1 MKRRKIKPS
10 RHAAFTLVELLVVIS
25 IVALLIGILLP
36 ALSAARGAARTTVCL
51 SNQRQIGI
59 AANVFSNDYD
69 GYITACDPSGNLWWY
84 GVLKPYVQG
93 GEEDNNPNTP
103 NATAEAFTCP
113 EAEIPGVSSPRGFL
127 TTYAWA
133 RWADPAVS
141 SLAGEFSS
149 FDPELVDSTGGRAI
163 NIRYGDLVRASSLP
177 LLIEP
182 TLRVA
187 SIDPAFGTWGTA
199 NSHHVLNTS
208 QLRHPHEGGN
218 MNILFSDGHA
228 AGGFK
233 ERLDATHNDKWS
245 DYFLLDFN

>member
-1 MKRRKIKPS
+1 M
-10 RHAAFTLVELLVVIS
+10 ELLVVIS
-25 IVALLIGILLP
+25 IIALLIGILLP

-51 SNQRQIGI
+51 SNERQIGI
-59 AANVFSNDYD
+59 ASRVFSNDYED
-69 GYITACDPSGNLWWY
+69 YITACDPSGNVWWY

-93 GEEDNNPNTP
+93 GEEDNNPSTP
-103 NATAEAFTCP
+103 NTTAEVFSCP
-113 EAEIPGVSSPRGFL
+113 EAEIPGVSGVQGFL
-127 TTYAWA
+127 TAYAWA

-163 NIRYGDLVRASSLP
+163 NIRYSNLVRASTLP

-187 SIDPAFGTWGTA
+187 SLNPSFGTWGTA

-208 QLRHPHEGGN
+208 QLRHPHDGDN
-218 MNILFSDGHA
+218 MNILFADGHA
-228 AGGFK
+228 GGGFEK
-233 ERLDATHNDKWS
+233 PLDVTHNDKWS